1 MNTINE
7 RILEIRTRQALTQKQ
22 FAQNLGITTS
32 YVSRLEQRKSI
43 PSEPLLRLISCIFGE
58 SLSWLRT
65 GIQDEHDSICDPKG
79 FDSALLKEVITF
91 RDERNWKQ
99 FHTPKD
105 LSISLTLEATEL
117 LECFQW
123 SGSDTQ
129 VLGKLEAMKEELA
142 DVFIY
147 SILMASSLQVDI
159 GTIIHDKLAK
169 NGEKYPVA
177 KSYGSAKKYS
187 ELDPDT
193 AAT

>member
-1 MNTINE
+1 MKTINE

-32 YVSRLEQRKSI
+32 YVSRLEQGKST
-43 PSEPLLRLISCIFGE
+43 PSEPLLRLISYTFGE
-58 SLSWLRT
+58 DPSWLHT
-65 GIQDEHDSICDPKG
+65 GVREGRDSQYNAQG
-79 FDSALLKEVITF
+79 FDPVLLHEVIIF

-105 LSISLTLEATEL
+105 LSISLALEAAEL

-129 VLGKLEAMKEELA
+129 VSGKLEAMKEELA

-159 GTIIHDKLAK
+159 GTIIHDKLTK
-169 NGEKYPVA
+169 NGKKYPVA
-177 KSYGSAKKYS
+177 KSYGNAKKYS
-187 ELDPDT
+187 EFEPDT
-193 AAT
+193 TDT

>member
-1 MNTINE
+1 M
-7 RILEIRTRQALTQKQ
+7 A
-22 FAQNLGITTS
+22 
-32 YVSRLEQRKSI
+32 
-43 PSEPLLRLISCIFGE
+43 SEPLLKLICCMFGE

-65 GIQDEHDSICDPKG
+65 GIEEEHDGNSNPKG
-79 FDSALLKEVITF
+79 FDPKLLKEVITF

-105 LSISLTLEATEL
+105 LSISLALEAAEL

-129 VLGKLEAMKEELA
+129 VSHKLDAMRDELA

-147 SILMASSLQVDI
+147 SILTASSLDLDI

-169 NGEKYPVA
+169 NRMKYPVA
-177 KSYGSAKKYS
+177 KSYRNAKKYS
-187 ELDPDT
+187 EFDVDKPDT
-193 AAT
+193 